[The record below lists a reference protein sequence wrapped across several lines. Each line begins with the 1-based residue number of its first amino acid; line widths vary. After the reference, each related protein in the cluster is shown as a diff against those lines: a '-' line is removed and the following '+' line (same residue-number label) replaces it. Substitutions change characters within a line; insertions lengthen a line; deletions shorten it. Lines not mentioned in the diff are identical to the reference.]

1 MNHIYRVIWNKATH
15 SWVAVSELDSAKG
28 KSSTGGKSAS
38 TGKSSMLKAMA
49 FALVAAI
56 TCSAGV
62 PVFAQTVPGSTTY
75 DGNANNGTM
84 GDGTQK
90 GGTSG
95 GTVINSFYGGAQ
107 ANMASIKAYGYNFTT
122 ASNPEL
128 NGSSWAEGNS
138 CGTVNSSSSCQV
150 YWGTTYG
157 VSKSPTTGLLTPVEN
172 HASSLY
178 NFNTGYVS
186 EVDTLMTGVAPGL
199 ISVKSNDVVNGS
211 ELYSNA
217 VNTAAALG
225 GGSVV
230 SADGK
235 GTISAPNYALINA
248 NAIEGTTGAAT
259 NVGMGFAKVD
269 AALGILQASGSLV
282 QQSAPGANITV
293 AAATDGAVVDM
304 TGTAGTRTVTGVT
317 AGALSAGSVDAVNGS
332 QLYATNQQVSTNTS
346 NIATNTT
353 NIAGNTTNIA
363 GNTSAITNLTNNINS
378 GTVGLVQQ
386 AMPGANITVA
396 AATDGAVVDITGTAG
411 TRTVTGV
418 TAGALSA
425 SSVDAVNG
433 SQLYATN
440 QQVSTNTTNIAT
452 NTTNIAGNTSAI
464 TNLTNNINSGAV
476 GLVQQAAPGANI
488 TVAASTDGTVVD
500 MTGTAG
506 TRTVTGVMA
515 GAVNATSVDA
525 INGTQLYGVTQSIA
539 NVIGGG
545 SVVNNDGTITNP
557 TYDVGGTTVNTIG
570 GAITNIDGRVTQNT
584 TDITDLTTNINNGST
599 GLVLQDP
606 TTGNITVAAA
616 LSGTVVDMSGTA
628 GARTITGVAAGAL
641 NATSVEAVNGSQL
654 YATNQQVSIN
664 TTNIAGNTSA
674 ISNLTNNI
682 NGGKVG
688 LVQQAAPGANITMA
702 AGTDGTTVDM
712 TGTAGTRT
720 VTGVTAG
727 ALNATSVD
735 AVNGSQLYATNQ
747 QVAANTSSISNI
759 QSTISNISNGNVGA
773 FQVSADRS
781 GSAPVTSGTNS
792 AAGGANA
799 AASGAN
805 SVALGNDST
814 ASGTSSTAVGSG
826 AKATAANS
834 AAIGNGSVA
843 NRANTVSVGSVGG
856 ERQVANVAAGVQQTD
871 AVNVSQLSS
880 VANAIGGGSTIDN
893 AGNVVAPSYNV
904 GGNTYSNIG
913 DALGN
918 LDSRLNDNF
927 NQLSNEINQN
937 AHQANRGIAGAAALV
952 MTTPYM
958 PGRTT
963 LNAGLASYR
972 GESALGIGVS
982 RWSSNGRIN
991 INAGVSEAL
1000 HDQPIIR
1007 VGVGVVL
1014 GD

>member
-62 PVFAQTVPGSTTY
+62 PVFAQTVPGATTY

-269 AALGILQASGSLV
+269 AALGILQASGS
-282 QQSAPGANITV
+282 
-293 AAATDGAVVDM
+293 
-304 TGTAGTRTVTGVT
+304 
-317 AGALSAGSVDAVNGS
+317 
-332 QLYATNQQVSTNTS
+332 
-346 NIATNTT
+346 
-353 NIAGNTTNIA
+353 
-363 GNTSAITNLTNNINS
+363 
-378 GTVGLVQQ
+378 LVQQ

>member
-282 QQSAPGANITV
+282 QQSA
-293 AAATDGAVVDM
+293 
-304 TGTAGTRTVTGVT
+304 
-317 AGALSAGSVDAVNGS
+317 
-332 QLYATNQQVSTNTS
+332 
-346 NIATNTT
+346 
-353 NIAGNTTNIA
+353 
-363 GNTSAITNLTNNINS
+363 
-378 GTVGLVQQ
+378 
-386 AMPGANITVA
+386 PGANITVA

>member
-1 MNHIYRVIWNKATH
+1 MNHIYRVIWNSATH
-15 SWVAVSELDSAKG
+15 SWVAVSELNSAKG
-28 KSSTGGKSAS
+28 KLSTGGKGPS
-38 TGKSSMLKAMA
+38 TGRSFMLKAMA
-49 FALVAAI
+49 LALVAAV
-56 TCSAGV
+56 TCGAGA
-62 PVFAQTVPGSTTY
+62 PLFAQTIPGSNTY

-84 GDGTQK
+84 GNGTQG

-107 ANMASIKAYGYNFTT
+107 ANMASQKAYGYNFT
-122 ASNPEL
+122 ASSNPEMS
-128 NGSSWAEGNS
+128 GASWAEANT
-138 CGTVNSSSSCQV
+138 CGTINSGSNCQV
-150 YWGTTYG
+150 YWGANYG
-157 VSKSPTTGLLTPVEN
+157 VSKSPATGLLTPVEN
-172 HASSLY
+172 LATSIV
-178 NFNTGYVS
+178 NFNTGMVS
-186 EVDTLMTGVAPGL
+186 NVDTLVTGVAPGM

-225 GGSVV
+225 GGSAV
-230 SADGK
+230 SVDGK
-235 GTISAPNYALINA
+235 GTISAPSYALTNA
-248 NAIEGTTGAAT
+248 NAIDGTTGAAT

-269 AALGILQASGSLV
+269 AALGVLQASGNLV

-293 AAATDGAVVDM
+293 AAATDGAAVDV
-304 TGTAGTRTVTGVT
+304 TGTAGTRKVTGVT
-317 AGALSAGSVDAVNGS
+317 SGDLSASSVDAVNGS

-363 GNTSAITNLTNNINS
+363 GNTTAITNLTNNINS

-386 AMPGANITVA
+386 AAPGANITVA
-396 AATDGAVVDITGTAG
+396 AATDGTLVDMTGTAG

-418 TAGALSA
+418 TAGDLSA

-440 QQVSTNTTNIAT
+440 QQVSTNTTNIA
-452 NTTNIAGNTSAI
+452 GNTSDI
-464 TNLTNNINSGAV
+464 TNLTNNINSGTV
-476 GLVQQAAPGANI
+476 GLVQQTAPGANI
-488 TVAASTDGTVVD
+488 TVAAATDGAVVD

-506 TRTVTGVMA
+506 TRTVTGVTA
-515 GAVNATSVDA
+515 GAVNLASVDA
-525 INGTQLYGVTQSIA
+525 INGTQLFGVSQSIA

-545 SVVNNDGTITNP
+545 SVVNSDGTITNP
-557 TYDVGGTTVNTIG
+557 TYNVGGNTVNTIG

-584 TDITDLTTNINNGST
+584 TDITDLTTHINNGST

-606 TTGNITVAAA
+606 TTGDLTVAAA
-616 LSGTVVDMSGTA
+616 LDGTVVNMSGTA

-641 NATSVEAVNGSQL
+641 NATSVDAVNGSQL
-654 YATNQQVSIN
+654 YATNQQVSTN

-688 LVQQAAPGANITMA
+688 LVQQAAPGANITVA
-702 AGTDGTTVDM
+702 AGTDGTVVDM
-712 TGTAGTRT
+712 TGTSGTRT

-759 QSTISNISNGNVGA
+759 QSDISNISNGKVGA
-773 FQVSADRS
+773 FQVSTDRS
-781 GSAPVTSGTNS
+781 GSAPVANGTNS

-805 SVALGNDST
+805 SVAVGNDST
-814 ASGTSSTAVGSG
+814 ASGTSSTVVGSS
-826 AKATAANS
+826 ARATGANS
-834 AAIGNGSVA
+834 VAIGAGSLA
-843 NRANTVSVGSVGG
+843 NKANTVSVGSVGS
-856 ERQVANVAAGVQQTD
+856 ERQVANVAAGTQQTD
-871 AVNVSQLSS
+871 AVNLSQLTG
-880 VANAIGGGSTIDN
+880 VANAIGGGATIDN
-893 AGNVVAPSYNV
+893 AGNVVAPSYSV
-904 GGNTYSNIG
+904 GGNTYGNVG
-913 DALGN
+913 AALGN

-952 MTTPYM
+952 QATPYM
-958 PGRTT
+958 PGRTM
-963 LNAGLASYR
+963 LNAGVASYR
-972 GESALGIGVS
+972 GESALGVGVS
-982 RWSSNGRIN
+982 RWSTNGRVN
-991 INAGVSEAL
+991 VNAGVSAAL
-1000 HDQPIIR
+1000 HDQPIFR